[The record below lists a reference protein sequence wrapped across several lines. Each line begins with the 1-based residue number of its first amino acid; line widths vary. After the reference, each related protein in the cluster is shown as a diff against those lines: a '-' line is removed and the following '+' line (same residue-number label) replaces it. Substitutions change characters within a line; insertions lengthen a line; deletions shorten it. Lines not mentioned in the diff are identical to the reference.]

1 MMEVSTKG
9 RYSVRIMTFLASRPA
24 DQVATKI
31 EIAAAEGT
39 SPQYVQQLM
48 RQLGVAGLV
57 SSRRG
62 RRGGFL
68 LARPPESI
76 TVASVLRAAEGE
88 VQLVPCRSA
97 ASCERSADCPTRP
110 DVDES
115 DRATRGSVP
124 KHHHRAAG
132 ERGCRAYER
141 GPLLPNV
148 RRNTGR
154 LKAPLFV
161 VLDGWVG

>member
-1 MMEVSTKG
+1 MMAVSTKG
-9 RYSVRIMTFLASRPA
+9 RYSVRIMAFLASQPA
-24 DQVATKI
+24 DRVATKV

-48 RQLGVAGLV
+48 MQLGVAGLV

-62 RRGGFL
+62 RNGGFL

-97 ASCERSADCPTRP
+97 ASCERAADCPARSMWMRATELVEEVFQGTTIAQLVNGNGGH
-110 DVDES
+110 DVDG
-115 DRATRGSVP
+115 RA
-124 KHHHRAAG
+124 
-132 ERGCRAYER
+132 
-141 GPLLPNV
+141 
-148 RRNTGR
+148 
-154 LKAPLFV
+154 
-161 VLDGWVG
+161 

>member
-48 RQLGVAGLV
+48 GQLGVAGLV
-57 SSRRG
+57 DSRRG
-62 RRGGFL
+62 RNGGFL

-88 VQLVPCRSA
+88 LHLVPCGSA
-97 ASCERSADCPTRP
+97 ANCERSADCPARP
-110 DVDES
+110 MWM
-115 DRATRGSVP
+115 RATELLEEVFQGTTIAQLVSGD
-124 KHHHRAAG
+124 AAHVQQALYCPSCG
-132 ERGCRAYER
+132 EAWQDREAQG
-141 GPLLPNV
+141 G
-148 RRNTGR
+148 
-154 LKAPLFV
+154 
-161 VLDGWVG
+161 